1 MVIFLK
7 IKELYYIMS
16 SVLKLYRYNEKK
28 EITFE
33 LKFQMSLT
41 TRQRFEMMFKKTEEM
56 RKLLEKSGHRKAFEI
71 IKRTGSI
78 DSEDLEDSKILSEI
92 KKLNRKKKKI

>member
-1 MVIFLK
+1 
-7 IKELYYIMS
+7 MS
-16 SVLKLYRYNEKK
+16 SILKLDRYNEKK

-56 RKLLEKSGHRKAFEI
+56 KKLLEKSGHRKAFEI

-78 DSEDLEDSKILSEI
+78 DSENLEDSKILSEI
-92 KKLNRKKKKI
+92 KKLNKEKKKN

>member
-1 MVIFLK
+1 
-7 IKELYYIMS
+7 MS
-16 SVLKLYRYNEKK
+16 SILKLDRHNEKE

-56 RKLLEKSGHRKAFEI
+56 KKLLEKSGHRKAFEI
-71 IKRTGSI
+71 IKRT
-78 DSEDLEDSKILSEI
+78 
-92 KKLNRKKKKI
+92 

>member
-1 MVIFLK
+1 
-7 IKELYYIMS
+7 MS
-16 SVLKLYRYNEKK
+16 SVLKLDRYNEKK

-41 TRQRFEMMFKKTEEM
+41 TRQRFEMMFKKTEEI
-56 RKLLEKSGHRKAFEI
+56 KKSLEKSGHRKAFEI

-78 DSEDLEDSKILSEI
+78 DSERLKDLKILSEI
-92 KKLNRKKKKI
+92 KKLTKGKKKN